1 MSRSLVVMRKVCEW
15 CGSEFDA
22 LTKSTKYCSHTCN
35 SRAYKANAR
44 LQKKVAV
51 EKVTDEIIKNKPIE
65 KFKDNEFL
73 KCAQAAV
80 LLGVCKQTIYNL
92 IYTKQLK
99 AVRLSSR
106 MTVIKRSDIDNLLQ
120 VAEPF
125 EKQLKAEPKPITDFY
140 TLAQISEKYGVKT
153 RQIWAII
160 ARLNIPTKKIGKFT
174 HVSQKHI
181 DKYFSKKNIAPLY
194 TNENGA
200 KTNQVREEIA
210 QYYPR
215 IITNQNYLTN

>member
-1 MSRSLVVMRKVCEW
+1 
-15 CGSEFDA
+15 
-22 LTKSTKYCSHTCN
+22 
-35 SRAYKANAR
+35 
-44 LQKKVAV
+44 
-51 EKVTDEIIKNKPIE
+51 
-65 KFKDNEFL
+65 
-73 KCAQAAV
+73 
-80 LLGVCKQTIYNL
+80 
-92 IYTKQLK
+92 
-99 AVRLSSR
+99 

-194 TNENGA
+194 ANENGA
-200 KTNQVREEIA
+200 KTSQVREEIA

-215 IITNQNYLTN
+215 VITNHNYLTN

>member
-1 MSRSLVVMRKVCEW
+1 MSKSLVVMRKVCEW

-22 LTKSTKYCSHTCN
+22 FTKSTKYCSHVCN
-35 SRAYKANAR
+35 CRAYKANAR
-44 LQKKVAV
+44 LQKKVSV

-92 IYTKQLK
+92 IYSKQLK

-106 MTVIKRSDIDNLLQ
+106 MTVIRRKDIDELLQ
-120 VAEPF
+120 IAEPF
-125 EKQLKAEPKPITDFY
+125 EKQQKAEPKPLTEFY
-140 TLAQISEKYGVKT
+140 SLIQISEKFNVKT

-160 ARLNIPTKKIGKFT
+160 TRYKMPTIKIGRFT

-181 DKYFSKKNIAPLY
+181 DKYFLQKNKTTSYSKNAVKP
-194 TNENGA
+194 TVVKED
-200 KTNQVREEIA
+200 VP
-210 QYYPR
+210 YYLPR
-215 IITNQNYLTN
+215 VANQNYLTN